1 MRVVDI
7 SSFFSDTC
15 GGIKT
20 YYRHKARFLPELG
33 VDCHFV
39 VPGPWGGPGEEEFG
53 GGVLHRIAGPAL
65 PGHGAYRIF
74 GRVDRL
80 IALLQRLDPDVIE
93 FGSHTFLPWIV
104 RRALA
109 ADGGRGSKRPALVGF
124 FHSNFPG
131 TVVEPF
137 ARRLLP
143 PPVARAAGRAAWR
156 WVRHRYER
164 YDATLVASHEIEA
177 LLRAH
182 GIPRVTRVGLGVDVD
197 VFRPRPPAFRE
208 RPTLVYAGRL
218 AADKGFDVLARA
230 FPAITGATGARLRII
245 GDGPNRADARRLA
258 AAHASAVS
266 VEGYL
271 DRSERVAGALAAADA
286 VLVPGPFE
294 TFSLIT
300 AEAMACA
307 TPVIAAN
314 RGGAREL
321 VEASGGGVAF
331 AAGNPDALA
340 RVVIKLLA
348 RPVAQRRQ
356 MGASGRA
363 HVIGNLTWRAVM
375 GRIHDV
381 YRNLIDGAAGVGV
394 DSAVDEQVFRLAS

>member
-39 VPGPWGGPGEEEFG
+39 VPGPGGGPSEEQFG

-65 PGHGAYRIF
+65 PGHDAYRMF

-80 IALLQRLDPDVIE
+80 MALLRRLDPDVIE

-104 RRALA
+104 RRALR
-109 ADGGRGSKRPALVGF
+109 ADGGGRSKRPAMVGF

-131 TVVEPF
+131 TVVQPF

-143 PPVARAAGRAAWR
+143 PPLARAAVRAAWR
-156 WVRHRYER
+156 WVRHRYGQ
-164 YDATLVASHEIEA
+164 YDATLVASREVET
-177 LLRAH
+177 LLRAN

-218 AADKGFDVLARA
+218 APDKGFDVVARA
-230 FPAITGATGARLRII
+230 FPAIAAATGARLRII
-245 GDGPNRADARRLA
+245 GDGPNRAEARRLA
-258 AAHASAVS
+258 AAHAGVS

-271 DRSERVAGALAAADA
+271 DRPESVAGALAAADV

-314 RGGAREL
+314 RGGANEL
-321 VEASGGGVAF
+321 VEASGGGAAF
-331 AAGNPDALA
+331 AAGRPDALA

-348 RPVAQRRQ
+348 RPAAQRRQ
-356 MGASGRA
+356 MGALGRA
-363 HVIGNLTWRAVM
+363 HVVRHLTWRAVM

-381 YRNLIDGAAGVGV
+381 YQNLIDGAVGIGV
-394 DSAVDEQVFRLAS
+394 DIDDEQMLRLAS